1 MKSHKAEVECWRRAL
16 REEREEKMENS
27 IEPKHTTKSLQRKML
42 TQNLV
47 SDE

>member
-1 MKSHKAEVECWRRAL
+1 MLVKGIERR
-16 REEREEKMENS
+16 ERRKMENS